1 MTSPVT
7 VALIPARA
15 GSKRL
20 AGKNVRPLAGHPLVA
35 YTIAAARDSGIFT
48 AVVVST
54 DSPDIAEIARHYGAD
69 VPFLRP
75 RQMAE
80 DLSPDIEWVR
90 HALNEL
96 SREGRAFPCFSILRP
111 TSPFRSGATIR
122 RAWDRFGGRTDVDS
136 LRAVEP
142 CRQHPGKMWRL
153 EGDRLVPLLDGG
165 PSKPPWHSM
174 AYQALPRVFV
184 QNASL
189 EIAWSRVPLEEGTIA
204 GTRIIPFFTEGYEG
218 VDLND
223 ERDWL
228 YAEQLVAAG
237 TASLP
242 SIRQPAIGS
251 QVIHG

>member
-1 MTSPVT
+1 
-7 VALIPARA
+7 
-15 GSKRL
+15 
-20 AGKNVRPLAGHPLVA
+20 
-35 YTIAAARDSGIFT
+35 
-48 AVVVST
+48 
-54 DSPDIAEIARHYGAD
+54 
-69 VPFLRP
+69 
-75 RQMAE
+75 
-80 DLSPDIEWVR
+80 
-90 HALNEL
+90 
-96 SREGRAFPCFSILRP
+96 
-111 TSPFRSGATIR
+111 
-122 RAWDRFGGRTDVDS
+122 
-136 LRAVEP
+136 
-142 CRQHPGKMWRL
+142 
-153 EGDRLVPLLDGG
+153 
-165 PSKPPWHSM
+165 M